1 MKKLFHKHETV
12 VALISILFSLII
24 GLVNPA
30 FFTLENLLI
39 CSKAAWSWEFLRLAC

>member
-12 VALISILFSLII
+12 VALILILFSLII

-30 FFTLENLLI
+30 FFTLENLFDLLK
-39 CSKAAWSWEFLRLAC
+39 SSVVMEFCD